1 MVIPIGLSANAKA
14 KINLEYEKSITL
26 YRCVD
31 TFITMYKAK
40 IDYILLKN
48 NKANIEG
55 IHELIE
61 ALQDYKLYIETN
73 IPKSDIEQLN
83 IFRVENKVLCKR
95 LNVNDKKVL
104 KMKKDIRDKFIPIYE
119 ANKEL
124 INRFL

>member
-1 MVIPIGLSANAKA
+1 MGLSANEKT
-14 KINLEYEKSITL
+14 KLNKEYEKSITL

-31 TFITMYKAK
+31 SFVTMYKSK
-40 IDYILLKN
+40 IDYMLIKN
-48 NKANIEG
+48 HKANVEG

-73 IPKSDIEQLN
+73 ISKHDLEQLN
-83 IFRVENKVLCKR
+83 IFRVENKVLMKR

-119 ANKEL
+119 NYGEL
-124 INRFL
+124 IKSLNK

>member
-1 MVIPIGLSANAKA
+1 MGLSANEKSR
-14 KINLEYEKSITL
+14 INKEYEKSITL

-31 TFITMYKAK
+31 SYIRLFKSKVDCRLYK
-40 IDYILLKN
+40 N
-48 NKANIEG
+48 HKADVTG
-55 IHELIE
+55 LQELIS
-61 ALQDYKLYIETN
+61 ALQDYKLYVEANVSKQDLGQIE
-73 IPKSDIEQLN
+73 

-124 INRFL
+124 ITRFL

>member
-1 MVIPIGLSANAKA
+1 MGLSANAKA

-26 YRCVD
+26 YTCVD
-31 TFITMYKAK
+31 TFIIMYNAMIDNKLYNNPKASVK
-40 IDYILLKN
+40 
-48 NKANIEG
+48 G

-119 ANKEL
+119 VYKEL
-124 INRFL
+124 ITRFL

>member
-1 MVIPIGLSANAKA
+1 MGLSANAKA

-31 TFITMYKAK
+31 DFIMMYKAK
-40 IDYILLKN
+40 IDYMLIKN
-48 NKANIEG
+48 HKANIEG
-55 IHELIE
+55 IQELIE

-73 IPKSDIEQLN
+73 IPKKDLEQLN

-104 KMKKDIRDKFIPIYE
+104 KMKKDIRDKFIPVYE
-119 ANKEL
+119 AHKEL
-124 INRFL
+124 ITMFL

>member
-1 MVIPIGLSANAKA
+1 MGLSANAKA

-31 TFITMYKAK
+31 DFIMMYKAK
-40 IDYILLKN
+40 IDYMLIKN
-48 NKANIEG
+48 HKANIEG

-73 IPKSDIEQLN
+73 IPKHDLDQIN

-104 KMKKDIRDKFIPIYE
+104 KMKKDIRDKFISVYE
-119 ANKEL
+119 AYKEL
-124 INRFL
+124 ITRFL

>member
-1 MVIPIGLSANAKA
+1 MYKLSSNEKS

-31 TFITMYKAK
+31 DFIRLFNSKMKCRLYK
-40 IDYILLKN
+40 N
-48 NKANIEG
+48 PKANTEG
-55 IHELIE
+55 IQELIG
-61 ALQDYKLYIETN
+61 ALHDYKLCVEAN
-73 IPKSDIEQLN
+73 IPKKDLEQLN

-104 KMKKDIRDKFIPIYE
+104 KMKKDIRDKFIPVYE

-124 INRFL
+124 ITRLL

>member
-1 MVIPIGLSANAKA
+1 MGLSANEKT
-14 KINLEYEKSITL
+14 KLNKEYEKSITL

-31 TFITMYKAK
+31 DFIMMYKAK

-48 NKANIEG
+48 NKANIKG
-55 IHELIE
+55 LQELIK

-73 IPKSDIEQLN
+73 IPKQDLEQLN
-83 IFRVENKVLCKR
+83 IFRIENKVLMKR

-104 KMKKDIRDKFIPIYE
+104 KMKKDIRDKFIPIYLE
-119 ANKEL
+119 HKEL

>member
-1 MVIPIGLSANAKA
+1 MYKLSSNEKA

-31 TFITMYKAK
+31 DFIMMYKAK

-55 IHELIE
+55 IQELIE
-61 ALQDYKLYIETN
+61 ALQDYKLCVEAN
-73 IPKSDIEQLN
+73 IPKKDLEQLN

-119 ANKEL
+119 AHKEL
-124 INRFL
+124 ITRLL

>member
-1 MVIPIGLSANAKA
+1 MGLSANEKT
-14 KINLEYEKSITL
+14 KLNKEYEKSITL

-31 TFITMYKAK
+31 SFVTMYKSK
-40 IDYILLKN
+40 MDYMLIKN
-48 NKANIEG
+48 HKANIEG

-73 IPKSDIEQLN
+73 IPKNDLEQLN

-95 LNVNDKKVL
+95 LNVSDKKIL
-104 KMKKDIRDKFIPIYE
+104 KMKKDIRDKFIPVYE

-124 INRFL
+124 INRLL

>member
-1 MVIPIGLSANAKA
+1 MGLSANEKT
-14 KINLEYEKSITL
+14 KLNKEYEKSITL

-31 TFITMYKAK
+31 SFVTMYKSK
-40 IDYILLKN
+40 IDYMLIKN

-55 IHELIE
+55 IQNLIR

-73 IPKSDIEQLN
+73 ISKQDLEQLN
-83 IFRVENKVLCKR
+83 IFRVENKVLMKR

-119 ANKEL
+119 KYGEL
-124 INRFL
+124 IKKFL

>member
-1 MVIPIGLSANAKA
+1 MGLSANAKA

-31 TFITMYKAK
+31 DFIMMYKAK
-40 IDYILLKN
+40 IDYMLIKN
-48 NKANIEG
+48 HKANIEG
-55 IHELIE
+55 IQELIE

-73 IPKSDIEQLN
+73 IPKKDLEQLN
-83 IFRVENKVLCKR
+83 IFRVENKVLMKR

-104 KMKKDIRDKFIPIYE
+104 KMKKDIRDKFIPVYE

-124 INRFL
+124 ITMFLLG

>member
-1 MVIPIGLSANAKA
+1 MGLSANEKT
-14 KINLEYEKSITL
+14 KLNKEYEKSITL

-31 TFITMYKAK
+31 SFVTMYKSK
-40 IDYILLKN
+40 IDYMLIKN
-48 NKANIEG
+48 HKANVEG

-73 IPKSDIEQLN
+73 ISKHDLEQLN
-83 IFRVENKVLCKR
+83 IFRVENKVLMKR

-119 ANKEL
+119 NYGEL
-124 INRFL
+124 IKKFL

>member
-1 MVIPIGLSANAKA
+1 MGLSANEKT
-14 KINLEYEKSITL
+14 KLNKEYEKSITL

-31 TFITMYKAK
+31 SFVTMYKSK
-40 IDYILLKN
+40 MDYMLIKN
-48 NKANIEG
+48 HEANIKG

-73 IPKSDIEQLN
+73 IPKQDLEQLN
-83 IFRVENKVLCKR
+83 IFRIENKVLCKR

-104 KMKKDIRDKFIPIYE
+104 KMKKDIRDKFISVYE

-124 INRFL
+124 INRLL